1 VHFCVI
7 TTDVL
12 REKGVI
18 VWVRGYL
25 QSRTK
30 HGAYNCLMRDLQV
43 HAEDELKHYMRMDL
57 STFEELYSLV
67 E

>member
-1 VHFCVI
+1 
-7 TTDVL
+7 
-12 REKGVI
+12 